1 MNVTQTKL
9 SGVMIIEPVIHS
21 DDRGLFLET
30 FNTKR
35 YYDLGIRHNFVQDN
49 FSRSKKGVLRGLHFQ
64 KNVPLGKL
72 VSCTQGLVYDVVVDI
87 DPESD
92 SFGSYIGVELS
103 EHNRRQL
110 WVPPGY
116 AHGFCVLSDTADFH
130 YKCTSFYDPDDEG
143 ALIWNDPEIAVDW
156 PIENPVLSIKDQR
169 SGRLTDILTDR

>member
-9 SGVMIIEPVIHS
+9 SGVMIIEPVVHS

-64 KNVPLGKL
+64 KNVPQGKL

-87 DPESD
+87 DPASG

-130 YKCTSFYDPDDEG
+130 YKCTSFYDPNDEG
-143 ALIWNDPEIAVDW
+143 ALIWNDPDIAVDW

>member
-64 KNVPLGKL
+64 KNVPQGKL